1 MKQHVHLELDYRA
14 EINLHDECQKN
25 KGEGKRVA

>member
-14 EINLHDECQKN
+14 EINLHDECQK